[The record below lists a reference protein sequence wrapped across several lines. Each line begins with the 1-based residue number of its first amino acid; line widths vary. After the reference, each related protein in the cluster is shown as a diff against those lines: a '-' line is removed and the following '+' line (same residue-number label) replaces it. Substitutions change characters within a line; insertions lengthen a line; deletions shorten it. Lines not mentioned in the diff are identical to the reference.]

1 MTVNA
6 VVDLI
11 RPKQGRIVYAR
22 HFYYVN
28 FVHYGLTDYE
38 YITIIRDPVKRFV
51 SSYLYYHFS
60 SKTHIQKMLKPA
72 HKNESLLECISRRE
86 NGCAHNLLTK
96 YFCGHQ
102 GYCRL
107 GNKEALGQAKVN
119 MREKFA
125 LVGLLEEM
133 DLSLKILSQ
142 VLPGFFSQVYSVD
155 DDLPMVNKNE
165 HSMVL
170 SQEEERAVV
179 AANRADIELY
189 SYARELLLSKKIII
203 VK

>member
-1 MTVNA
+1 
-6 VVDLI
+6 
-11 RPKQGRIVYAR
+11 
-22 HFYYVN
+22 
-28 FVHYGLTDYE
+28 
-38 YITIIRDPVKRFV
+38 
-51 SSYLYYHFS
+51 
-60 SKTHIQKMLKPA
+60 
-72 HKNESLLECISRRE
+72 
-86 NGCAHNLLTK
+86 
-96 YFCGHQ
+96 
-102 GYCRL
+102 
-107 GNKEALGQAKVN
+107 

-189 SYARELLLSKKIII
+189 SYARELLLSKKKII